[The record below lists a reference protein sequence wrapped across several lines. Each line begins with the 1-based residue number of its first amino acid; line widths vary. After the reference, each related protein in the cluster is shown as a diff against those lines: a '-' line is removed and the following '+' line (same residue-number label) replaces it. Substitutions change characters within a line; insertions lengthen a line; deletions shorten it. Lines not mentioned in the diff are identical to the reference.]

1 LEKECYDDPVMDF
14 GRSRRGFRES
24 FKIDGLFGPFIM
36 DPNPL
41 FYTRRHSMTALDK
54 LKDDHKLIRRYL
66 DNMLLAHD
74 FLVERQDVPASIFE
88 KVLDFSKEFMNK
100 FHHYREEYV
109 LFLKLAE
116 KKGGSIDPQ
125 IVSLRD
131 QHERSRELVSQ
142 IKEAL
147 KGYKKGDEIMTNRLA
162 ENVGYY
168 VSLERQHVSR
178 ENHVFY
184 PMAAEAFSAEDM
196 AEFDREFDKI
206 DEKQGG
212 DRYKEAVK
220 LVESIEADMKDK
232 FGAVYRDK
240 YEELVKNRGHRDLG

>member
-1 LEKECYDDPVMDF
+1 
-14 GRSRRGFRES
+14 
-24 FKIDGLFGPFIM
+24 
-36 DPNPL
+36 
-41 FYTRRHSMTALDK
+41 MTALDK

-66 DNMLLAHD
+66 DNLYLAHD
-74 FLVERQDVPASIFE
+74 FLVERETVPASVF
-88 KVLDFSKEFMNK
+88 KKTLDFSKNFMNK
-100 FHHYREEYV
+100 YHHFREEYV

-131 QHERSRELVSQ
+131 QHERSRNLVSQ

-147 KGYKKGDEIMTNRLA
+147 GGYEKGDEVATSRLA

-168 VSLERQHVSR
+168 VSLEREHVNR

-184 PMAAEAFSAEDM
+184 PMAAEAFSADEM
-196 AEFDREFDKI
+196 AEFDAEFKKI
-206 DEKQGG
+206 DAKQGA
-212 DRYKEAVK
+212 DSYKKAVK
-220 LVESIEADMKDK
+220 LVEEIEADMKQK

-240 YEELVKNRGHRDLG
+240 YDEMVKTRGHKQ